1 MPALFNLEVHTP
13 RRLFYTGKAQAITL
27 VLEDG
32 EIGIYANHSP
42 FTALSV
48 TGILRIKDDSGNWR
62 TAFVCGGILEVK
74 EHKNVLMADNAEWP
88 EEIDKEDALKSKQQ
102 AEDTLKNTHL
112 KFEVDKVKEELR
124 RAECRLKILE
134 IKNKK

>member
-1 MPALFNLEVHTP
+1 MPALFNFEVHTP

-62 TAFVCGGILEVK
+62 TAFVCGGVLEVK
-74 EHKNVLMADNAEWP
+74 EHKNVLMADDAEWP
-88 EEIDKEDALKSKQQ
+88 EEIDEEDAIKSKQQ

-134 IKNKK
+134 ID